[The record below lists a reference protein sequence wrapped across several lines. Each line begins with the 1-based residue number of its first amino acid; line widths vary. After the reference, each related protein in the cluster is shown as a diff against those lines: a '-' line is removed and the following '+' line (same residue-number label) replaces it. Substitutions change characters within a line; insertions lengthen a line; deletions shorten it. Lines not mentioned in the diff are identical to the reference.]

1 MLKQPMNCSLK
12 GHALKPR
19 NVYNSR
25 KKDVPTIEE
34 ETKIPF
40 FAVIFGSLDVLIWIR
55 VKVQQRFYFLK
66 NPRNFQELLIFR
78 NPKNPNT

>member
-1 MLKQPMNCSLK
+1 
-12 GHALKPR
+12 
-19 NVYNSR
+19 
-25 KKDVPTIEE
+25 
-34 ETKIPF
+34 
-40 FAVIFGSLDVLIWIR
+40 LIWIR

>member
-40 FAVIFGSLDVLIWIR
+40 FAVIFGSLDVLI
-55 VKVQQRFYFLK
+55 
-66 NPRNFQELLIFR
+66 
-78 NPKNPNT
+78 